1 MSSNFHVNVH
11 FFSSLTSVL
20 CLSGNIIA
28 HKKFGNPGIEGLKI
42 QLYYMKALHQ
52 IEKVIDANNLVELES
67 CRLLG

>member
-1 MSSNFHVNVH
+1 MYIFSVH
-11 FFSSLTSVL
+11 LLLFL

-28 HKKFGNPGIEGLKI
+28 QKKFGNPGIEGLKI
-42 QLYYMKALHQ
+42 QLNYMKALHQ